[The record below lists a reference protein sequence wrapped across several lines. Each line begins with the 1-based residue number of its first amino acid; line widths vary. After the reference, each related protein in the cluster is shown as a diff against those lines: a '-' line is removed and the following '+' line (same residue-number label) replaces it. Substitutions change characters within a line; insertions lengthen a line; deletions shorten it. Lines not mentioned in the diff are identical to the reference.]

1 VTGRRGGPRRPLDRD
16 QLLSQ
21 RRIERIAPDPD
32 LAEHHLDRARTTLDQ
47 ARLLTDSAL
56 QERLRYEAGLH
67 LALAVMARDGFRLRS
82 GPGHHETAVAYLR
95 AALVD
100 GEPQVLAAVRTLDM
114 ARRNRTGEL
123 YRAVDVGSASTAA
136 TAAALEVLIDT
147 IDDVIGERGGHP
159 ATPQPP
165 P

>member
-1 VTGRRGGPRRPLDRD
+1 VIGRRGGPRRPADRD
-16 QLLSQ
+16 QLLAQ
-21 RRIERIAPDPD
+21 RRIERIDPDPD

-47 ARLLTDSAL
+47 ALLLTDPAL

-67 LALAVMARDGFRLRS
+67 LALAVMARDGVRLRS

-100 GEPQVLAAVRTLDM
+100 SGPQVLAAVRTLDM
-114 ARRNRTGEL
+114 ARRNRNGEL

-136 TAAALEVLIDT
+136 TAAALDVLIDA
-147 IDDVIGERGGHP
+147 IDDGVREREGHS
-159 ATPQPP
+159 ATPPAPP
-165 P
+165 